1 MAELDVKK
9 LRGLLESLGI
19 GKRGL
24 DTPAKRTYLEGVMDT
39 ANIGYEK
46 TGGVLNTSGVM
57 DTGQNAYSEAVS
69 QKLAE
74 QDAYESSLGVRG
86 MSVPAERDFI
96 QKVMSGVIQLS
107 PEVIEKFRY
116 IFRKSG
122 MGARGTNTPES
133 AFMQKIEALQ
143 GMKNQ
148 GGFSNFDQKQA
159 MMKILGID
167 PTAGEYT
174 FDVDGQTE
182 GYTFDSYPTKESIE
196 RMRAIQGITASGLNP
211 AMETTAGGD
220 TEQQFLRKVMADK
233 DRIFSTKMQGLTPQQ
248 IQQVNAVMQ
257 RLSPQQQQLFKEQVV
272 TGNVPLDGYAIQD
285 EGLPI
290 QNLGFG
296 Y

>member
-1 MAELDVKK
+1 MADLDVEK

-24 DTPAKRTYLEGVMDT
+24 DTPAERDYLSGVMDT

-46 TGGVLNTSGVM
+46 TGGVM
-57 DTGQNAYSEAVS
+57 DYA
-69 QKLAE
+69 
-74 QDAYESSLGVRG
+74 
-86 MSVPAERDFI
+86 PAD
-96 QKVMSGVIQLS
+96 Q
-107 PEVIEKFRY
+107 
-116 IFRKSG
+116 
-122 MGARGTNTPES
+122 S
-133 AFMQKIEALQ
+133 AFMQKLKYLS
-143 GMKNQ
+143 G
-148 GGFSNFDQKQA
+148 SNFDLPIGSDARRDAIANLTEDDFRKLAELNYGGANVRMNQDVPEVNWIGNHPLDPITGKV
-159 MMKILGID
+159 LD
-167 PTAGEYT
+167 SPTAAGGYT

-211 AMETTAGGD
+211 AMESTAGGD
-220 TEQQFLRKVMADK
+220 TEQQFVQKVMADK
-233 DRIFSTKMQGLTPQQ
+233 DRIFKTKMSQLTPQQ

-257 RLSPQQQQLFKEQVV
+257 RLSPEQQQLFIEQVV